1 MLTASNFGVV
11 IKRRENSSKAKLV
24 KNILYKCN
32 LSKVTAIAHGV
43 ENEQLAIKQLSI
55 QENVTI
61 NPCGKRPEIVDS
73 RHARGMPLRE
83 KESPKLDHQVENNP
97 CRKRRLIFD
106 GSPTLLSSSSDD
118 EKENYLCRK
127 RHLSF
132 EGSSRILSGAFGAN
146 QENSKVNS

>member
-55 QENVTI
+55 QENVKI
-61 NPCGKRPEIVDS
+61 IPCGLFVDHEYPFISATPDGLIGQDTIVEIKC
-73 RHARGMPLRE
+73 PLVAF
-83 KESPKLDHQVENNP
+83 KTGLENA
-97 CRKRRLIFD
+97 I
-106 GSPTLLSSSSDD
+106 
-118 EKENYLCRK
+118 KENKIQICRYNK
-127 RHLSF
+127 KMVRSY
-132 EGSSRILSGAFGAN
+132 
-146 QENSKVNS
+146 